1 MDYLKDIEDSGGAGQ
16 SAGLGECKSVPEE
29 EAGKEGW
36 SQIVKSFEGH
46 TVSLQLIP
54 RAPGSH
60 CRILNKRV
68 IWPEVEGW
76 PGGRQARSVLMIE
89 LREV

>member
-1 MDYLKDIEDSGGAGQ
+1 MDYLKDMEESGGSGQ
-16 SAGLGECKSVPEE
+16 SASLGDCASIPEE
-29 EAGKEGW
+29 EAGKEVW
-36 SQIVKSFEGH
+36 SQIVKSFGGQ

-60 CRILNKRV
+60 CRFLNKSM

-76 PGGRQARSVLMIE
+76 PGGRQTRSVLMIE
-89 LREV
+89 LREA

>member
-1 MDYLKDIEDSGGAGQ
+1 MKR
-16 SAGLGECKSVPEE
+16 
-29 EAGKEGW
+29 
-36 SQIVKSFEGH
+36 FEGH
-46 TVSLQLIP
+46 TASLQLIP

-60 CRILNKRV
+60 CKFLNKRV

-76 PGGRQARSVLMIE
+76 PGGRQARSVLMIQ